1 MRSLSYHPLAEL
13 SAEDSTSA
21 VDALW
26 KASLLLHPKRP
37 GWSGLMQ
44 MVQKGEHQG
53 QCSVTYLPMIDINP
67 SDFSCVYSTLS
78 YVSSHA
84 KRHNVTLIV
93 TFDQPLW
100 WKALQIRESVP
111 VDSDLH
117 SIVFN
122 ELSGLHWP
130 YNVRNWTA
138 GCFRAT
144 VCW

>member
-21 VDALW
+21 VDGLW

-67 SDFSCVYSTLS
+67 SDFSCVFSTLS
-78 YVSSHA
+78 YVSS
-84 KRHNVTLIV
+84 
-93 TFDQPLW
+93 P
-100 WKALQIRESVP
+100 KALLEVIRCSCKTGC
-111 VDSDLH
+111 STKRCSCRRADLDCSPACGECRGACSNISPASQENPSNDH
-117 SIVFN
+117 T
-122 ELSGLHWP
+122 EK
-130 YNVRNWTA
+130 
-138 GCFRAT
+138 
-144 VCW
+144 